1 MNMENI
7 SVNTQSSIRIG
18 GSAVLYFDPFQIA
31 EETHDA
37 DIIFVTHA
45 HYDHFDPDS
54 IRRIMK
60 EDTVFVSPAGME
72 KEMRKRFWLYLR
84 TIV

>member
-54 IRRIMK
+54 IHGKGDAQGSRRLPSCAD
-60 EDTVFVSPAGME
+60 EAG
-72 KEMRKRFWLYLR
+72 R
-84 TIV
+84 